1 MIDELI
7 LEIRKFNSD
16 RNWDGDHSPKNLA
29 MSVMI
34 EAAEL
39 AEHFQWLSE
48 TESYDPCHLE
58 EVSSEVADVLIYLLN
73 ICDKLHIDPYVAVK
87 RKLVIN
93 GKRFKP
99 EGANDCQ

>member
-1 MIDELI
+1 MINELI

-16 RNWDGDHSPKNLA
+16 RNWDGDHSPKNLS

-48 TESYDPCHLE
+48 SDSYEFVNVDK
-58 EVSSEVADVLIYLLN
+58 VSDEVADVLIYLLN
-73 ICDKLHIDPYVAVK
+73 LCDKLHIDPYKAVK
-87 RKLVIN
+87 HKLQVN
-93 GKRFKP
+93 GIRFK
-99 EGANDCQ
+99 A